1 LNTISFE
8 NALGPHAHA
17 LQLRAERT
25 EVLARNIAN
34 ADTPGFLA
42 RDVDFRAELSRQLES
57 SPASGSAD
65 RGLATSNTA
74 HLSLKSAETP
84 VMNALKYRVPLM
96 PSFDGNTVDVQTE
109 QAEFAENNLQFQA
122 SLRFL
127 DGKFKGLLRAIK
139 GE

>member
-1 LNTISFE
+1 MKIGFE

-57 SPASGSAD
+57 SPAAATPD
-65 RGLATSNTA
+65 RGLSISNAA
-74 HLSLKSAETP
+74 HISEQASETP
-84 VMNALKYRVPLM
+84 VMSALKYRVPLM

-127 DGKFKGLLRAIK
+127 DGKFKGLLTAIK